1 MQNMRNDRRVPKGLV
16 VCAAAMLALASSG
29 WQPARA
35 QGGGRAARGAAAGAD
50 TTLRGNIVGTVRDST
65 GAPIP
70 GARVEV
76 GSQFTAVTDDQG
88 AFALRGIP
96 AGPIILRVRRIGFA
110 PLVSQWDLGA
120 LTLSLDLRLH
130 AYPAVLPA
138 VHIQSRREPYDS
150 RLAGF
155 NQRRKQ
161 KLGQY
166 ITRADIERGHT
177 YVMTDALERLPGVQ
191 AYHIP
196 GIGGTT
202 VRFAGEQCPPLV
214 LVDGFPA
221 ALGRFDLNIIDL
233 TSVEG
238 IEVYQNGASV
248 PPALAGPYGMEN
260 CGVIAIWSRPMR
272 PTVRANQLPPEHPLN
287 LDSLVKADAVYTAQT
302 VDEPVRYVQGTAAP
316 VYPDSLYRA
325 EVPGRVIARFVVD
338 TSGGVEQGSVHIV
351 SATAPAFADAVRVA
365 LRSATFSPAKVGGA
379 PVRQLVQ
386 MPFDFHPAPPDS
398 ARR

>member
-1 MQNMRNDRRVPKGLV
+1 AG
-16 VCAAAMLALASSG
+16 
-29 WQPARA
+29 PARPA
-35 QGGGRAARGAAAGAD
+35 LRAD
-50 TTLRGNIVGTVRDST
+50 TDTASGRIIGTVRDSA
-65 GAPIP
+65 GNPIP

-76 GSQFTAVTDDQG
+76 LPRFVTTTDSGG
-88 AFALRGIP
+88 AFALHGLPRGP
-96 AGPIILRVRRIGFA
+96 VILRVRRIGFA
-110 PLVSQWDLGA
+110 PLVSQWDLGPI
-120 LTLSLDLRLH
+120 TLALDLRLH
-130 AYPAVLPA
+130 AFPAVLPA
-138 VHIQSRREPYDS
+138 VRIQSRREPYDS

-155 NQRRKQ
+155 NLRLKQ

-166 ITRADIERGHT
+166 ITRADIERGHS
-177 YVMTDALERLPGVQ
+177 YVMTDALQRLPGVQ

-214 LVDGFPA
+214 MVDGFPA

-233 TSVEG
+233 SSVEG

-287 LDSLVKADAVYTAQT
+287 LDSLVKADAVYTAGT

-316 VYPDSLYRA
+316 AYPDSLFRA
-325 EVPGRVIARFVVD
+325 EVPGHVVARFVVD
-338 TSGGVEQGSVHIV
+338 TAGAVEQASVNIV
-351 SATAPAFADAVRVA
+351 SATLPAFAEAVRQA
-365 LRSATFSPAKVGGA
+365 LRSATFTPAKVAGA
-379 PVRQLVQ
+379 KVRQLVE
-386 MPFDFHPAPPDS
+386 MPFDFHPVKPDS
-398 ARR
+398 AVKRP